1 MDSYLLGISLH
12 FLLVWMAFVSI
23 SEFGSCYILNKKI
36 ENKGQFDEERI
47 ARIIKTG
54 IMNWSSLLIVFSIS
68 FFYFLREE
76 YIYSMYS
83 FSLILSHISKCDLL
97 RRIYEK

>member
-1 MDSYLLGISLH
+1 MDSYLLDISLH
-12 FLLVWMAFVSI
+12 LMLVWMAFVSI
-23 SEFGSCYILNKKI
+23 CEFGSCYILNKKI
-36 ENKGQFDEERI
+36 ENKGQFDEKRI
-47 ARIIKTG
+47 VRIIKTG

-83 FSLILSHISKCDLL
+83 FSLILSHISKWDLL
-97 RRIYEK
+97 RRIHEK